1 MRPVKK
7 SPRPTNYQGIPKVYS
22 PYGTAKD
29 DLIDDLGD
37 YCSYCERQGYHS
49 ALDVEHVQPK
59 GLPQYANLEE
69 EWDNFLL
76 GCKNCNPIKGNKD
89 VVFNDIFLPHRNNS
103 FYTYEYLQGGLIQ
116 IKNNL
121 SPPDQDKAQRLID
134 LVGLDR
140 LPGHPDHSRNDKRWE
155 ERMNTYN
162 LAERYLQKYERGQ
175 VSETVVADLAKAKG
189 FWSVW
194 MWVFDR
200 HVAVKN
206 QLISEFPGTCM
217 NCFDAQ
223 ASPVKRNGTEI

>member
-1 MRPVKK
+1 MRPVEKW
-7 SPRPTNYQGIPKVYS
+7 PWPTDGQGSRKVYS

-29 DLIDDLGD
+29 DLIDNLGD

-59 GLPQYANLEE
+59 VLPHYAHLEE

-103 FYTYEYLQGGLIQ
+103 FYPYEYRQGGGII
-116 IKNNL
+116 IKNSL
-121 SPPDQDKAQRLID
+121 SQPDRHKARKLIA

-140 LPGHPDHSRNDKRWE
+140 LPGHPYYSNNDKRWQ
-155 ERMNTYN
+155 ERMNVYS
-162 LAERYLQKYERGQ
+162 LAERYLQKYESGQ
-175 VSETVVADLAKAKG
+175 VSETVVVDLAKAKG

-194 MWVFDR
+194 MWVFDG
-200 HVAVKN
+200 HIAVKN
-206 QLISEFPGTCM
+206 MLISEFPGTCGQ
-217 NCFDAQ
+217 CFDNQ
-223 ASPVKRNGTEI
+223 ANPVKRNGSEI